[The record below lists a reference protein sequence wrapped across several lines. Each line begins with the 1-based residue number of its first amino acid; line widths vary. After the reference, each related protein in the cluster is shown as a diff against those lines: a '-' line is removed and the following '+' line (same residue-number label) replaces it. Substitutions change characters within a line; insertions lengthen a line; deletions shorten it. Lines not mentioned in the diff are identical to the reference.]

1 MGERHQR
8 GPDGG
13 RPNRRLPGRGFLAQA
28 GVGRVPLAVLLL
40 VAACSGTP
48 GATPGGSGGGS
59 GAQDGGS
66 VRVVTTTTV
75 LADLVRQ
82 VGGSRARV
90 ESLAPLGGVVE
101 TYEPSPSDIARVASA
116 ALVVANGLGIDAWF
130 DRIAA
135 DTTAGRVPVVRLAE
149 NLPGATYLRGDQ
161 PVAGQAATG
170 SGGEVNPHLWMN
182 VTYARGYVQRIA
194 DALSSVDPAGAAT
207 YRSGAAAY
215 DARLATL
222 DAWVRERIT
231 TIPPAN
237 RKLVSLHEAFPYYA
251 AAYGLQVVGSVLS
264 APGQDPSA
272 GQVAAL
278 VDAIRSSG
286 ARAVFT
292 EAQFSPKLA
301 EQIAAEAGVSVVSNL
316 YNDTLGPPPVDSYE
330 GLIRWDTERVVEA
343 LR

>member
-1 MGERHQR
+1 MGERRQR
-8 GPDGG
+8 GQEGQPP
-13 RPNRRLPGRGFLAQA
+13 RRRLPGRGFGAQA
-28 GVGRVPLAVLLL
+28 RVGGISLAVLLL

-48 GATPGGSGGGS
+48 AGAPGGPGGSN
-59 GAQDGGS
+59 GAPDGGPI
-66 VRVVTTTTV
+66 RVVATTTV

-82 VGGSRARV
+82 VGGSRVSV

-101 TYEPSPSDIARVASA
+101 TYEPSPLDVARVANA

-135 DTTAGRVPVVRLAE
+135 DTTAGRVPVVRLGE
-149 NLPGATYLRGDQ
+149 NLPGATYLRGTQ
-161 PVAGQAATG
+161 PAAGQAASG
-170 SGGEVNPHLWMN
+170 SGEVNPHLWMN
-182 VTYARGYVQRIA
+182 VSYARGYVQRIA
-194 DALSSVDPAGAAT
+194 DALSSVDPAGAAV

-215 DARLATL
+215 DARLAAL
-222 DAWVRERIT
+222 DAWVRDQIA

-237 RKLVSLHEAFPYYA
+237 RKLVSFHEAFPYYA
-251 AAYGLQVVGSVLS
+251 AAYGLQIVGSVLS

-278 VDAIRSSG
+278 VDAIRRSG

-301 EQIAAEAGVSVVSNL
+301 EQIAAEAGVPVVSNL